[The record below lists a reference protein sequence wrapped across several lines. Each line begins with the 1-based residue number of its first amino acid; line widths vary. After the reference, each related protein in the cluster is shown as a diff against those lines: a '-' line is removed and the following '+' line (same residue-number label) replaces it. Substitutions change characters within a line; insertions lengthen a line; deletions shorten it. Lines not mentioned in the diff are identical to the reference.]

1 MWVCRLPVHI
11 DPAERT
17 IFYENLR
24 RLRNFPLGRQSRR
37 PLQRH
42 SLFPVVADDS
52 VRPQNIPLFTEIFG
66 EFVTSQRADVGI
78 GPYRTPANPYCLA
91 NFERKALLPQIL
103 NRNYSQICC
112 TVTGGAYPSAH
123 KVSSCARSDYKSGLT

>member
-1 MWVCRLPVHI
+1 MGLPLAGTHR
-11 DPAERT
+11 PAERT
-17 IFYENLR
+17 IFYKNLR

-78 GPYRTPANPYCLA
+78 GPYRTPANPYCLTT
-91 NFERKALLPQIL
+91 FERKADLQQPFKRNDLQIW
-103 NRNYSQICC
+103 C
-112 TVTGGAYPSAH
+112 TVTGGAYHSAR
-123 KVSSCARSDYKSGLT
+123 KVSMCVRND

>member
-1 MWVCRLPVHI
+1 MGLPLAGTHR
-11 DPAERT
+11 PAERT

-78 GPYRTPANPYCLA
+78 GPYRTPANPYCLTT
-91 NFERKALLPQIL
+91 FERKADLPQPFK
-103 NRNYSQICC
+103 RNDLQIWC
-112 TVTGGAYPSAH
+112 TVTGGAYHSAR
-123 KVSSCARSDYKSGLT
+123 KVSMCVRKD

>member
-24 RLRNFPLGRQSRR
+24 RLRNFPLGRQSRQ

-78 GPYRTPANPYCLA
+78 GPYRVLRKYPEYHP
-91 NFERKALLPQIL
+91 ERISNTWDFLK
-103 NRNYSQICC
+103 N
-112 TVTGGAYPSAH
+112 
-123 KVSSCARSDYKSGLT
+123 SSRG

>member
-1 MWVCRLPVHI
+1 MGLPLAGTHR
-11 DPAERT
+11 PAERT

-24 RLRNFPLGRQSRR
+24 RLRNFPLVRQSRR

-78 GPYRTPANPYCLA
+78 GPYRTPANPYCLTT
-91 NFERKALLPQIL
+91 FERKADLPQRFK
-103 NRNYSQICC
+103 RNDLQIWC
-112 TVTGGAYPSAH
+112 TVTGGAYHSAR
-123 KVSSCARSDYKSGLT
+123 KVSICARND